1 MVRRWRLGFLSS
13 HRGSNMQAILDACRA
28 GRIAAEPVVV
38 ISNNR
43 DAAAL
48 ERAAAAGIPAL
59 HLGASVI
66 PDETELDGAIAGALR
81 EHGVDLVV
89 LAGYMKRIGPRT
101 LAAFPRRIVNIHP
114 GLLPRYGGQGMYGMR
129 VHAAVVAAGEKE
141 TGITVHLVDGEYD
154 HGATLA
160 ERRVAVLPGET
171 AEALAARLLPMEHE
185 LYVETLARVVSGQ
198 LPLPA
203 TSGAQ

>member
-1 MVRRWRLGFLSS
+1 MVRRWRLGFLAS
-13 HRGSNMQAILDACRA
+13 HRGSNLQAILDACRR
-28 GRIAAEPVVV
+28 GRIAADPVVV

-43 DAAAL
+43 DAEAL
-48 ERAAAAGIPAL
+48 ARAAAAGVPAL

-66 PDETELDGAIAGALR
+66 PDECELDSAIAGALR
-81 EHGVDLVV
+81 GHGVDLVV

-114 GLLPRYGGQGMYGMR
+114 GLLPHYGGQGMYGMR

-154 HGATLA
+154 HGPTLA
-160 ERRVAVLPGET
+160 ECRVAVLPGET

-185 LYVETLARVVSGQ
+185 LYVETLARVVSGE

-203 TSGAQ
+203 ASDAR